1 MSMGV
6 STEDATVPPVTAPVS
21 ARSGRPAVWRETVAA
36 RVNLL
41 RSYLRVLAPDA
52 PAGTVAAVEQH
63 LASAE
68 RAIVPHGFF
77 SPLAG
82 FRDWWSGAAV
92 DSAWMHLHNAE
103 VLMVELM
110 PEADL
115 LAGRSAVVAL
125 VENTLTTTDPRR
137 VDMHAQLSRSWTAV
151 GARERAV
158 YRTALQW
165 GFVATD
171 EQYTRVRSFR
181 NLIII
186 CTIGLFL
193 LAGGLAC
200 LGSQQPALI
209 SLCFSNA
216 VPADA
221 AVQATVAAN
230 EVSALEP
237 RDIPAVLTQSCP
249 TGQNGPTGGDLPLVT
264 LLGMVGGALS
274 AAVGI
279 RGMRGTATPYGVPV
293 ALAILK
299 LPAGALLAPLALMLL
314 AGDFIPGLSGLDSPK
329 QILAYSVVLGYAQ
342 QLVTRLIDKQANS
355 VLDRVPSSEPPS
367 TAEARANP
375 PTARP
380 RTSEGDDAPSEI
392 ENVNVKQ
399 VTVESQTS

>member
-1 MSMGV
+1 MAV
-6 STEDATVPPVTAPVS
+6 SIEDAALPPVS
-21 ARSGRPAVWRETVAA
+21 ARNGRPAVWRETVAA

-52 PAGTVAAVEQH
+52 PAVTVAAVEQH
-63 LASAE
+63 LMSVE

-82 FRDWWSGAAV
+82 LRDWWSGAAV

-137 VDMHAQLSRSWTAV
+137 VDMHAQLSQSWTVV
-151 GARERAV
+151 GTRERAV

-193 LAGGLAC
+193 LAGGLAY

-221 AVQATVAAN
+221 AVQATVQAN

-293 ALAILK
+293 ALALLK

-314 AGDFIPGLSGLDSPK
+314 AGDFIPGLSGLDSPR

-342 QLVTRLIDKQANS
+342 QLVTRLIDKQADR

-380 RTSEGDDAPSEI
+380 PSSGMPQETAEI

-399 VTVESQTS
+399 VTVESPS